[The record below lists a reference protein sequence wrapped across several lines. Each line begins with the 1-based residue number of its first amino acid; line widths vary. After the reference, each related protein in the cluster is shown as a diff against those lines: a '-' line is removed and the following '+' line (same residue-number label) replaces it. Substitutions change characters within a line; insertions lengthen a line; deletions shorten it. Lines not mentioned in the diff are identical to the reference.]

1 MRQFSASPIA
11 LARSLRANAALVR
24 ALVIR
29 EVIGRY
35 QGSILG
41 VLWSLFNPIFMLVI
55 YTFFFSVIFKS
66 RWTPGAAA
74 EDRSQFALA
83 LFIGLI
89 PFNLFTECI
98 NRAPGLILANANYVK
113 KVVFPLEMLP
123 IVSIGAACFHA
134 LVSLFVWLVFY
145 FIAYGTPHV
154 TALWLPLIVVPL
166 LLLVAGAS
174 WMLSALGVYL
184 RDVGQVTALCTTAL
198 MFISPVFFPAS
209 ALPERFRPLFA
220 LNPLTPVIE
229 MLRDAM
235 MWGHAPQMH
244 RILISLASGVAVAW
258 LGFAW
263 FQKTRRGFADVL

>member
-235 MWGHAPQMH
+235 MWGHAPHMH
-244 RILISLASGVAVAW
+244 RVLMSFVSGVAVAW